1 MHRRKI
7 TNIKKNSCDI
17 MRVKNRVFLF
27 SLPPEVGGG
36 GRGPDP
42 KTRVGG
48 PNFQCG
54 RAEKKFR
61 AGGPTDP
68 PLVVLAQAVGGGD
81 GHNTREIHKKKF
93 PRPSCLRREPSPW
106 AGQAKPQPPLGGI
119 GWTRVKSKMLAP
131 PAPPLGWGRDMHQA
145 KAQGCGGGVVMHRR
159 KITNIKK
166 NLAIS

>member
-1 MHRRKI
+1 
-7 TNIKKNSCDI
+7 

-93 PRPSCLRREPSPW
+93 PRPSCLRQEPSPR
-106 AGQAKPQPPLGGI
+106 AGQAKPQSPSGGGGGI
-119 GWTRVKSKMLAP
+119 GWTRVKSKMLARPRARP
-131 PAPPLGWGRDMHQA
+131 PPPQCTMQMPRG
-145 KAQGCGGGVVMHRR
+145 GGGVMHRK
-159 KITNIKK
+159 KITNVKK
-166 NLAIS
+166 ILAIS